1 MSINV
6 TAAGGNADLAAK
18 CYPSGTK
25 NEAKAMCLCGG
36 VEITL
41 ETDSPTLTAFCHCE
55 SCRRA
60 HSAPMYQMMF
70 VATANICSKT
80 GAQKEGN
87 FELTITKGFELLTP
101 AAPGPGNPNYE
112 SMDDNP
118 NFGGIGRLFCSECGV
133 TMMTVIFA
141 RPRTEFNDGD
151 EEADMFCVFPATFT
165 DKMNEFI
172 QSWQP
177 THHVNCDSAILPLA
191 AINDGLDKWAEW
203 PEGEPWIGY
212 S

>member
-1 MSINV
+1 
-6 TAAGGNADLAAK
+6 
-18 CYPSGTK
+18 
-25 NEAKAMCLCGG
+25 
-36 VEITL
+36 
-41 ETDSPTLTAFCHCE
+41 
-55 SCRRA
+55 
-60 HSAPMYQMMF
+60 MYQMMF

-80 GAQKEGN
+80 GGQKEGN

-177 THHVNCDSAILPLA
+177 THHANCDSAILPLA
-191 AINDGLDKWAEW
+191 AINDGLEKWAEW